1 MTNSIIIIP
10 RSKFLDSDRVM
21 PTLGPLYLKSFLES
35 KGHLVDIDDSPDIN
49 NLPNLERY
57 NVIGI
62 SSTTPQYFAENGGKD
77 IAKKIK
83 EKYPD
88 KKLIIGGAHAKNYF
102 NELVND
108 NIFDHI
114 VRGDGE
120 RAFLDILEGKNLA
133 LVVNYPQLKKEEIDS
148 FPIPWRD
155 KDYLSKYKYNIFG
168 KRATTAITGRY
179 CPMQCKFCEERG
191 SGLVLYS
198 AQKVKEDLEAI
209 KKAGFEALM
218 FYDDIFSISE
228 KRIEELCDIIKSL
241 DLTFRCNG
249 HAKIMSR
256 NKEVL
261 QKLKEAGCVEICIG
275 IESGDQKILDIIE
288 KGNKIEECFSATK
301 NILNEGLKI
310 SAYLMIGLPGENKE
324 TIANTEKYIAQFS
337 DNPNFTFDLT
347 IFYPYRHSYIREN
360 INEFDLN
367 LHLEGS
373 KGLYKGAGG
382 ASECC
387 VSTSALSREDIIAER
402 ERLINKYKNNFRGVV
417 KK

>member
-1 MTNSIIIIP
+1 MARLIIFIP
-10 RSKFLDSDRVM
+10 RSTFLDSDRVM
-21 PTLGPLYLKSFLES
+21 PALGPLYLKSFLES
-35 KGHLVDIDDSPDIN
+35 KGHFIDIDDSPDID
-49 NLPNLERY
+49 NLPDLEKY
-57 NVIGI
+57 DIIGI
-62 SSTTPQYFAENGGKD
+62 SSTTPQYYEKKGGKEL
-77 IAKKIK
+77 A
-83 EKYPD
+83 EKV
-88 KKLIIGGAHAKNYF
+88 KKLYPKKKLVIGGAHAKNYF
-102 NELVND
+102 NELTED
-108 NIFDHI
+108 KIFDHI
-114 VRGDGE
+114 IRGDGE
-120 RAFLDILEGKNLA
+120 KAVLDILEGKNLP
-133 LVVNYPQLKKEEIDS
+133 LVVCYPQLKKEEIDS

-155 KDYLSKYKYNIFG
+155 KEYLSKYRYFIAG
-168 KRATTAITGRY
+168 KKATTAMTGRY

-198 AQKVKEDLEAI
+198 AEKVKEDLEAI

-228 KRIEELCDIIKSL
+228 KRIEELCSVIKPMSL
-241 DLTFRCNG
+241 IFRCNG

-261 QKLKEAGCVEICIG
+261 KKLKEAGCVEICVG
-275 IESGDQKILDIIE
+275 IESGDQKILDIIG
-288 KGNKIEECFSATK
+288 KGNSVEECFKATE

-310 SAYLMIGLPGENKE
+310 SAYLMIGLPGETKE
-324 TIANTEKYIAQFS
+324 TIANTEKYIAKFT

-360 INEFDLN
+360 IGEFDLN

-382 ASECC
+382 MSECC
-387 VSTSALSREDIIAER
+387 VSTSALSREGIVAER
-402 ERLINKYKNNFRGVV
+402 ERILNKYKNNFRGG